1 MFFLS
6 SLSLC
11 DVMKE
16 RSINAIEIGE
26 SHERDNFHMNWVFL
40 EHGSFISLHLYFKNT
55 GCWNEMKDRLV
66 SYWCLSSKFEVQTR
80 PPRQGRS
87 EIRDKLPFSVLKC
100 PLWSLRYFRQRK
112 KKLRKSPLLFEV
124 KSQTWGQ
131 FAGQKLSH
139 KFFSQRPLVIFF
151 VWLRYKKG
159 EKEVGVGR
167 VIRGKC
173 ALLPLVWRR
182 IVCKK

>member
-1 MFFLS
+1 MIGYLYYLQKNRYLICFKRLFSVRDHFSRIRVNEWLWITLFQAFFTHQVLKFGWNFGWKSYHFFSLMFFLS

-87 EIRDKLPFSVLKC
+87 EIRDKLPFFCPQMSTLK
-100 PLWSLRYFRQRK
+100 L
-112 KKLRKSPLLFEV
+112 EV
-124 KSQTWGQ
+124 
-131 FAGQKLSH
+131 F
-139 KFFSQRPLVIFF
+139 
-151 VWLRYKKG
+151 
-159 EKEVGVGR
+159 
-167 VIRGKC
+167 
-173 ALLPLVWRR
+173 
-182 IVCKK
+182 